1 MPRTAITGT
10 AMIAIAS
17 VVLAVS
23 EHSLRPRH
31 ALYLSRPISM
41 SAGRVSTGEFGV
53 DISESYRFAIEFK
66 KPTAIPSDTLD
77 CLVGLA
83 QWEPQVHCGETH
95 SVVKLNWTIYSGG
108 RVVGRG
114 SAKEGN
120 GYWSRGPTVTIGGF
134 HGEEGH
140 RYSLDVDIL
149 TDGSQLAPAEPQ
161 LVIQVAN
168 LEYYDS
174 PHFYSLLGF
183 FRLLVR
189 VGIASFILVGAV
201 LLISSFAR
209 KHNSN

>member
-1 MPRTAITGT
+1 MPRPAITGI
-10 AMIAIAS
+10 AIIAIAS
-17 VVLAVS
+17 VGLAVS
-23 EHSLRPRH
+23 EHLLKPRY

-53 DISESYRFAIEFK
+53 DVSESYRFAIEFK

-95 SVVKLNWTIYSGG
+95 SVVKVNWTIYSGG
-108 RVVGRG
+108 GVVGRG
-114 SAKEGN
+114 SSKEGN
-120 GYWSRGPTVTIGGF
+120 GYWSRGPTVTIGGSTAKRDTDTPLMSTF
-134 HGEEGH
+134 SQMEVNWLQQNHNSSS
-140 RYSLDVDIL
+140 RWL
-149 TDGSQLAPAEPQ
+149 TLSTTTF
-161 LVIQVAN
+161 
-168 LEYYDS
+168 
-174 PHFYSLLGF
+174 PHFYNLFGF

-189 VGIASFILVGAV
+189 VGTGSLILVGAA